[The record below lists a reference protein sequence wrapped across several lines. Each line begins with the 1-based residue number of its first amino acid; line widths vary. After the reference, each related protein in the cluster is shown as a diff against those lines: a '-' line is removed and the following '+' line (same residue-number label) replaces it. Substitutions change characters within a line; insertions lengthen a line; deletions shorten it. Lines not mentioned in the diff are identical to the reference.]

1 MTIKIHITDY
11 RNEST
16 THLKGEHFEKNYRD
30 RFIGTYRLGSLAVT
44 ASQSNGCT

>member
-16 THLKGEHFEKNYRD
+16 THLKGEHFEKKSQ
-30 RFIGTYRLGSLAVT
+30 GSFYWYLSPV
-44 ASQSNGCT
+44 QSGWYSLSK